1 MIHGDLLVYGISILK
16 EILTIGQK
24 AQFGL
29 HVPKV
34 SFELGNVQ

>member
-16 EILTIGQK
+16 EILTVGQK
-24 AQFGL
+24 VLRGL
-29 HVPKV
+29 HVPRV